1 MNNTDTVRAMMTAY
15 LTQDRPAAEHLLGPD
30 LRFTSPQDDHI
41 DRTTYFER
49 CFPTVARLRT
59 QDVLKVVDAG
69 DDQVYL
75 LYQYE
80 LQDGSRYR
88 NTELLTITEGQIR
101 EIQVFFGG
109 AV

>member
-1 MNNTDTVRAMMTAY
+1 MMSAY
-15 LTQDRPAAEHLLGPD
+15 LTQDRPAAEQLLASD

-41 DRTTYFER
+41 DRATYFER
-49 CFPTVARLRT
+49 CFPTTARLRR

-75 LYQYE
+75 LYEYE

-88 NTELLTITEGQIR
+88 NTELLTVRHGLIHD
-101 EIQVFFGG
+101 IQVFFGG